1 MLTELFGAI
10 NTIASLVPEFS
21 EEKKELLQKETE
33 VYSKLERILN
43 KIMLELKAQ
52 EVLAPENEAQLLNY
66 LKATEYEVGLLLNF
80 GKKPEIKRKIFSND
94 LK

>member
-43 KIMLELKAQ
+43 KIMLEFKIGSNTDEMFAISEELNYQAKKLKNLYVIYAQ
-52 EVLAPENEAQLLNY
+52 EI
-66 LKATEYEVGLLLNF
+66 KGIKS
-80 GKKPEIKRKIFSND
+80 GK
-94 LK
+94 